1 MSKYGVIGGT
11 GLPEITGLVTTH
23 QTSVKT
29 PYGEPSSP
37 LIYGLLGNKE
47 VVFLSRRGKEAA
59 IVAHKIN
66 YRANIWSLRDA
77 GIQRIIATAAVAGI
91 DDALNIGDVILP
103 DQLIDY
109 TYGREV
115 SFDRVDAN
123 GCTESHISFTE
134 PYSAELRDKIL
145 TISKETDFSLRTSG
159 TYAVTQ
165 GPRFE
170 TRAEAARLAR
180 DGCHFVGMTGM
191 PEASLARELGMEYA
205 CIALVIAKVG
215 SASKPT
221 PEQKTFIANRQEQVV
236 KLISKIIQN

>member
-29 PYGEPSSP
+29 PYGVPSAP
-37 LIYGLLGNKE
+37 LIYGLLGDKE
-47 VVFLSRRGKEAA
+47 VVFLSRRGREAA

-77 GIQRIIATAAVAGI
+77 GIQKIIATAAVASL
-91 DDALNIGDVILP
+91 DPTLNIGDVILP

-109 TYGREV
+109 TYGRES
-115 SFDRVDAN
+115 SFDRLDAN

-134 PYSAELRDKIL
+134 PYSPALRGKIL
-145 TISKETDFSLRTSG
+145 LTCRETNFQLRSTG
-159 TYAVTQ
+159 TYAITQ

-170 TRAEAARLAR
+170 TRAEAMRLVR

-191 PEASLARELGMEYA
+191 PEASLATELGMEYA
-205 CIALVIAKVG
+205 SIALVIAKVG
-215 SASKPT
+215 STSQTTA
-221 PEQKTFIANRQEQVV
+221 EQKAFISHKQDQVV

>member
-29 PYGEPSSP
+29 PYGEPSAP
-37 LIYGLLGNKE
+37 LIYGLLGDRE

-77 GIQRIIATAAVAGI
+77 GIQKVIATAAVASI
-91 DDALNIGDVILP
+91 DPTLEIGDVILP

-109 TYGREV
+109 TYGRDA
-115 SFDRVDAN
+115 SFESN
-123 GCTESHISFTE
+123 GGTESHIAFTE
-134 PYSAELRDKIL
+134 PYTSALRNQIL
-145 TISKETDFSLRTSG
+145 TVATAIDFPLRAAG

-170 TRAEAARLAR
+170 TKAETDRLAR

-191 PEASLARELGMEYA
+191 PEACLARELGMEYA

-215 SASKPT
+215 SGAKPT
-221 PEQKTFIANRQEQVV
+221 EAQQAFIAHRQTQVV
-236 KLISKIIQN
+236 KLIANCIQN